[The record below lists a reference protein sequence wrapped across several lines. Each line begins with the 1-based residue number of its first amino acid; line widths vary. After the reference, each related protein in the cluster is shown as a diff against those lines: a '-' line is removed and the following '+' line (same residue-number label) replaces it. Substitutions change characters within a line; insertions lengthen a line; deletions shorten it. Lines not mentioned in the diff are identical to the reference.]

1 MTHLLLRAISVQP
14 YFVWKEVRRMARKKI
29 RKGGGRKKEL
39 EQPDEV
45 MSALQD
51 TYSVIEKYKF
61 WIIGAIAA
69 AIVLVL
75 GVSGFVSW
83 RSSKR
88 MENTEAFFKVF
99 EIHLAE
105 VFEPEEPAEGEEPV
119 TPPEGSYPTEEAKY
133 EALATA
139 TQGFIEEHGG
149 GSIEDAARLLLV
161 SAYTRLGKNE
171 EAATELETYLDDEG
185 DSTLKPLVL
194 ENLGALKL
202 RNGDASG
209 AAAQFEAMQAASTV
223 PYFKARALVHL
234 GDMANP
240 ALESAQGDKDAAA
253 ARDYYEKALEILP
266 VETDE
271 GMLPSLSAM
280 ARHDVQVRLLL
291 TPES

>member
-1 MTHLLLRAISVQP
+1 
-14 YFVWKEVRRMARKKI
+14 MARKKI
-29 RKGGGRKKEL
+29 RTGTGRKREL

-61 WIIGAIAA
+61 WIMGALVA
-69 AIVLVL
+69 AIVAVL

-88 MENTEAFFKVF
+88 MENTEAFFKVY

-105 VFEPEEPAEGEEPV
+105 VVEPVEPEEGEEAAAPAEG
-119 TPPEGSYPTEEAKY
+119 TYPTDAAKY

-149 GSIEDAARLLLV
+149 GAIEDAARLLLV
-161 SAYTRLGKNE
+161 SAYTRLDKNE
-171 EAATELETYLDDEG
+171 EAAAELETYLEDEG

-202 RNGDASG
+202 RSGDPTG
-209 AAAQFEAMQAASTV
+209 AVSSFEEMQSSSTV

-234 GDMANP
+234 GDMVNP
-240 ALESAQGDKDAAA
+240 SLASSKGEKDAGA
-253 ARDYYEKALEILP
+253 ARGYYEKALELLP
-266 VETDE
+266 AETED
-271 GMLPSLSAM
+271 GLMPSLVSM

>member
-1 MTHLLLRAISVQP
+1 
-14 YFVWKEVRRMARKKI
+14 MARKKI
-29 RKGGGRKKEL
+29 RTGTGRKREL

-61 WIIGAIAA
+61 WIMGALVA
-69 AIVLVL
+69 AIVAVL

-88 MENTEAFFKVF
+88 MENTEAFFKVY

-105 VFEPEEPAEGEEPV
+105 VVEPVEPEEGEEAAAPAEG
-119 TPPEGSYPTEEAKY
+119 TYPSEEAKY

-139 TQGFIEEHGG
+139 TQGFIDEYGG
-149 GSIEDAARLLLV
+149 GAIEDAARLLLV

-171 EAATELETYLDDEG
+171 EAAAELETYLADEG

-202 RNGDASG
+202 RTGDASG
-209 AAAQFEAMQAASTV
+209 ASAQFEAMQTASTV

-240 ALESAQGDKDAAA
+240 VLASAKGDKDASS
-253 ARDYYEKALEILP
+253 AREYYEKALELLP
-266 VETDE
+266 EETDE

>member
-1 MTHLLLRAISVQP
+1 
-14 YFVWKEVRRMARKKI
+14 MARKKI
-29 RKGGGRKKEL
+29 RKGSGRKKEL

-51 TYSVIEKYKF
+51 TYSVIERYKY
-61 WIIGAIAA
+61 WIIGSIVV
-69 AIVLVL
+69 AIVAVL

-83 RSSKR
+83 RGSKR

-105 VFEPEEPAEGEEPV
+105 VVEPEEPAEGEEPAA
-119 TPPEGSYPTEEAKY
+119 PPEGTYPTETAKY
-133 EALATA
+133 EALAAA
-139 TQGFIEEHGG
+139 TQGFIDEHGG
-149 GSIEDAARLLLV
+149 GAIDDAARLLLV

-171 EAATELETYLDDEG
+171 EAASELETYLADEG

-202 RNGDASG
+202 RTGDASG
-209 AAAQFEAMQAASTV
+209 AAAQFEAMQSSSTV

-240 ALESAQGDKDAAA
+240 VLVSAKGDKDAAS
-253 ARDYYEKALEILP
+253 ARDYYQKALELLP
-266 VETDE
+266 EETEE
-271 GMLPSLSAM
+271 GMLPSLTAM

-291 TPES
+291 TPKS